1 MLQARRQTR
10 PALELS
16 EARQQ
21 GMFNI
26 GEAAEASGVTA
37 KMIRHYE
44 SIGLIPPADRT
55 FANYR
60 VYSQSDVHTLGFIRR
75 ARKLG
80 FSIAQIKELLGLWQ
94 DRDRASAEVKRLVL
108 EHIQELEEKIR
119 EMQAIQ
125 RTLEALATHCHGD
138 LRPECPILNDLNG
151 VEQCLQHH
159 AEEIASASA
168 VPPQAMAGQLLAAG
182 SIELEVRNWPS
193 R

>member
-1 MLQARRQTR
+1 MGEMRETRRFR
-10 PALELS
+10 PSLELS
-16 EARQQ
+16 EAREQ
-21 GMFNI
+21 GLFNI
-26 GEAAEASGVTA
+26 GEAAEASGVSA

-44 SIGLIPPADRT
+44 SIGLIPPAGRT

-60 VYSQSDVHTLGFIRR
+60 VYSQSEIHTLGFIRR

-80 FSIAQIKELLGLWQ
+80 FSIVQIKQLLGLWQ
-94 DRDRASAEVKRLVL
+94 DRSRASGEVQQLVL

-125 RTLEALATHCHGD
+125 RTLEVLATHCHGD

-151 VEQCLQHH
+151 VEKCLQHH
-159 AEEIASASA
+159 ADEIASSA
-168 VPPQAMAGQLLAAG
+168 VPPQVLTGPMEQEVG
-182 SIELEVRNWPS
+182 SWSS